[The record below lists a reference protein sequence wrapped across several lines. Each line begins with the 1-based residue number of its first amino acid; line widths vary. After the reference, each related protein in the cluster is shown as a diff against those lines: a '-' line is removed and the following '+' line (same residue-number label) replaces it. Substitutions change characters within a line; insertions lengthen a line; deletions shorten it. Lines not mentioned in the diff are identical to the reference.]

1 MPILIFSVAV
11 TIMILYFAYYSYR
24 ISFHVPKNRHEE
36 LYEAPKGKQYETV
49 AQRMAEISMIM
60 ESSKC
65 EWVQIDSHD
74 GSKLFGRYYEYYPGA
89 PMLLAFHGYRSMALR
104 DCAGAFALAQKLGF
118 NILAVD
124 QRSHGRSDGKTITF
138 GIRERYDCQDWVRY
152 CTQRFG
158 KSRPIVL
165 CGISMGAAT
174 VLMASD
180 LNLSSNVLGI
190 MADCPYS
197 SPAEIICKVAK
208 DRGYPPKLAYPMIWL
223 GARLFAGLNITE
235 SSASEAVRHTNLPIL
250 LIHGEDDRFV
260 PCDMSREI
268 YENCSAN
275 AQFHTFPG
283 AGHGLCYIHDPRRY
297 EKICV
302 DFLWSLKVLQP
313 ALKES
318 EFARKILGIQQSDN

>member
-1 MPILIFSVAV
+1 MSVLIFAISVAIV
-11 TIMILYFAYYSYR
+11 ILGFAYYCFR
-24 ISFHVPKNRHEE
+24 ISFHVPKIRHEN
-36 LYEAPKGKQYETV
+36 LYEAPKGKQYANV

-60 ESSKC
+60 ESSPC

-74 GSKLFGRYYEYYPGA
+74 GTKLYGRYYEYYPGA
-89 PMLLAFHGYRSMALR
+89 PMFLAFHGYRSMALR

-124 QRSHGRSDGKTITF
+124 QRSHGRSDGNVITF

-152 CTQRFG
+152 CCQRFG

-174 VLMASD
+174 VLMASE
-180 LNLSSNVLGI
+180 LSFPPNVAGI
-190 MADCPYS
+190 MADCPYA
-197 SPAEIICKVAK
+197 SPAGIICKVAK

-223 GARLFAGLNITE
+223 GARLFAGLNIKE
-235 SSASEAVRHTNLPIL
+235 SSAAEAVRHTDLPIL

-268 YENCSAN
+268 YHNCSSN
-275 AQFHTFPG
+275 AQLFTFPD
-283 AGHGLCYIHDPRRY
+283 AGHGLCYIHDPKRY

-302 DFLWSLKVLQP
+302 DFLWRLE
-313 ALKES
+313 ALRPDLTKS
-318 EFARKILGIQQSDN
+318 EFAQKILGK